1 MSSRLSQLQKLIQES
16 ELDGYLVPT
25 TDEHLNEYVPLHHRR
40 LEALSGF
47 NGSAGIAIVLQ
58 EGRSQLFVDSRYH
71 IQADAQ
77 SGDHFEIR
85 KLGLAGVPDVVG
97 WLAGQSTGCRFGV
110 DPFTVSPRSWRRWS
124 QALMNCQS
132 ELVPVPGNLV
142 DQTGSIA
149 VPERVEPNLLP
160 LSWTGR
166 STSEKL
172 TELRDQLDKHQAT
185 HLLLTQLDE
194 IAWLTNLR
202 GKDVPCNPV
211 FESYALISKA
221 EAICFCH
228 FPTSTELKSL
238 TDWTFHPYEDYAPT
252 LKQLAADD
260 SACVWLDPQGVTMG
274 TLLLLQDQS
283 AQVLEAESPVIMPR
297 ALKNEVELQRIRY
310 AHRQAAVGKIQS
322 LARLKQAERNSEKVS
337 EQQYAGWLRS
347 YYEKRPDFAD
357 LSFETIAG
365 AGANA
370 AIVHYSN
377 PSAEKILTDGE
388 FLLVDSG
395 IQCGGGTTDAT
406 RTMIWGEP
414 DAEQQ
419 RCYTRVLQAHIR
431 LARQVFPEG
440 TNGAVL
446 DGVTRSLL
454 WNEGLDFGHGTGHGV
469 GAFLGV
475 HEGPQRI
482 SAFAGDVGFRSG
494 MIISNEPGY
503 YRTGWGGIRL
513 ENLYVVQSATQHP
526 RHPDGKK
533 WLCFDT
539 LTLIPFERKLVCE
552 ELLTEDEWNWLQHYH
567 KRVWEEI
574 SPLLNEDGEKEYL
587 QQACDWS
594 QRLQAAA

>member
-77 SGDHFEIR
+77 SGDQFEIR
-85 KLGLAGVPDVVG
+85 KLGLAGVPDVVE

-124 QALMNCQS
+124 QALMSCQS

-172 TELRDQLDKHQAT
+172 SELRDQLDKHQAT

-252 LKQLAADD
+252 LKQLAADA

>member
-77 SGDHFEIR
+77 SGDQFEIR

-149 VPERVEPNLLP
+149 MPERVEPNLLP

>member
-1 MSSRLSQLQKLIQES
+1 M
-16 ELDGYLVPT
+16 
-25 TDEHLNEYVPLHHRR
+25 
-40 LEALSGF
+40 
-47 NGSAGIAIVLQ
+47 
-58 EGRSQLFVDSRYH
+58 
-71 IQADAQ
+71 
-77 SGDHFEIR
+77 
-85 KLGLAGVPDVVG
+85 
-97 WLAGQSTGCRFGV
+97 
-110 DPFTVSPRSWRRWS
+110 
-124 QALMNCQS
+124 
-132 ELVPVPGNLV
+132 PGNLV

-149 VPERVEPNLLP
+149 MPERIEPNLLP

-211 FESYALISKA
+211 FESYALISKT

-283 AQVLEAESPVIMPR
+283 AQVLEVESPVIMPR

>member
-1 MSSRLSQLQKLIQES
+1 MAISSAICTSFKQEILVGTHNFTATS
-16 ELDGYLVPT
+16 GDTFKIALYTSSASLDASTTAYTTSNEVSGTGYSAKGNTLTRVDPT
-25 TDEHLNEYVPLHHRR
+25 T
-40 LEALSGF
+40 SGTT
-47 NGSAGIAIVLQ
+47 A
-58 EGRSQLFVDSRYH
+58 
-71 IQADAQ
+71 
-77 SGDHFEIR
+77 
-85 KLGLAGVPDVVG
+85 
-97 WLAGQSTGCRFGV
+97 
-110 DPFTVSPRSWRRWS
+110 FT
-124 QALMNCQS
+124 
-132 ELVPVPGNLV
+132 
-142 DQTGSIA
+142 
-149 VPERVEPNLLP
+149 
-160 LSWTGR
+160 
-166 STSEKL
+166 
-172 TELRDQLDKHQAT
+172 
-185 HLLLTQLDE
+185 
-194 IAWLTNLR
+194 
-202 GKDVPCNPV
+202 
-211 FESYALISKA
+211 
-221 EAICFCH
+221 
-228 FPTSTELKSL
+228 
-238 TDWTFHPYEDYAPT
+238 
-252 LKQLAADD
+252 
-260 SACVWLDPQGVTMG
+260 
-274 TLLLLQDQS
+274 
-283 AQVLEAESPVIMPR
+283 
-297 ALKNEVELQRIRY
+297 
-310 AHRQAAVGKIQS
+310 
-322 LARLKQAERNSEKVS
+322 
-337 EQQYAGWLRS
+337 
-347 YYEKRPDFAD
+347 DFAD

-406 RTMIWGEP
+406 RTMVWGEP

-513 ENLYVVQSATQHP
+513 ENLYVVQPAAQHP
-526 RHPDGKK
+526 RHPDGKE

-552 ELLTEDEWNWLQHYH
+552 ELLTEDEWKWLQRYH

-587 QQACDWS
+587 WQACDWS
-594 QRLQAAA
+594 QQLQAAA

>member
-77 SGDHFEIR
+77 SGDQFEIR
-85 KLGLAGVPDVVG
+85 KLGLAGVPDVVE

-124 QALMNCQS
+124 QALMSCQS

-172 TELRDQLDKHQAT
+172 SELRDQLDKHQAT

>member
-85 KLGLAGVPDVVG
+85 KLGLAGVPDVVE

-124 QALMNCQS
+124 QALMSCQS

-172 TELRDQLDKHQAT
+172 SELRDQLDKHQAT

>member
-1 MSSRLSQLQKLIQES
+1 M
-16 ELDGYLVPT
+16 T
-25 TDEHLNEYVPLHHRR
+25 
-40 LEALSGF
+40 
-47 NGSAGIAIVLQ
+47 
-58 EGRSQLFVDSRYH
+58 
-71 IQADAQ
+71 
-77 SGDHFEIR
+77 
-85 KLGLAGVPDVVG
+85 
-97 WLAGQSTGCRFGV
+97 
-110 DPFTVSPRSWRRWS
+110 
-124 QALMNCQS
+124 
-132 ELVPVPGNLV
+132 
-142 DQTGSIA
+142 
-149 VPERVEPNLLP
+149 
-160 LSWTGR
+160 
-166 STSEKL
+166 
-172 TELRDQLDKHQAT
+172 
-185 HLLLTQLDE
+185 
-194 IAWLTNLR
+194 
-202 GKDVPCNPV
+202 
-211 FESYALISKA
+211 

-228 FPTSTELKSL
+228 FPASAELQLL
-238 TDWTFHPYEDYAPT
+238 TDWTFCPYEDYAPT
-252 LKQLAADD
+252 LKKLAEDD

-283 AQVLEAESPVIMPR
+283 AKVLEAESPVIMPR
-297 ALKNEVELQRIRY
+297 ALKNEVELERIRY
-310 AHRQAAVGKIQS
+310 AHQQAAVGKIKS
-322 LARLKQAERNSEKVS
+322 LIRLQQAQRNNEKVS
-337 EQQYAGWLRS
+337 EQQYARWLRS
-347 YYEKRPDFAD
+347 YYESRPDFAD

-414 DAEQQ
+414 DAEQR

-482 SAFAGDVGFRSG
+482 SASAGDVGFRPG
-494 MIISNEPGY
+494 MVISNEPGY

-513 ENLYVVQSATQHP
+513 ENLYVVRQASQHP
-526 RHPDGKK
+526 KHPDGKE

-552 ELLTEDEWNWLQHYH
+552 ELLTKDDRNWLQNYH
-567 KRVWEEI
+567 QQVWEEI
-574 SPLLNEDGEKEYL
+574 SPLLNEEAEKEYL
-587 QQACDWS
+587 RQACEWS

>member
-47 NGSAGIAIVLQ
+47 NGSAGIAIVLR

-85 KLGLAGVPDVVG
+85 KLGLTGVPDIME
-97 WLAGQSTGCRFGV
+97 WLAGQSIGCRFGV

-124 QALMNCQS
+124 QALLSCQS
-132 ELVPVPGNLV
+132 ELVPVLGNLV

-149 VPERVEPNLLP
+149 IPERVEPNLLP

-172 TELRDQLDKHQAT
+172 TELRDQLDKHRAT
-185 HLLLTQLDE
+185 HFLLTQLDE

-211 FESYALISKA
+211 FESYALISKT

-228 FPTSTELKSL
+228 FPASVELQSL

-252 LKQLAADD
+252 LKQLAGDD
-260 SACVWLDPQGVTMG
+260 SACVCLDPQGATMG

-337 EQQYAGWLRS
+337 EQQYARWLRC
-347 YYEKRPDFAD
+347 YYERRPDFAD

-377 PSAEKILTDGE
+377 PSTEKILTDGE

-482 SAFAGDVGFRSG
+482 SAFAGDVGFQSG

-513 ENLYVVQSATQHP
+513 ENLYVVQPALQHP
-526 RHPDGKK
+526 KHPDGKE
-533 WLCFDT
+533 WLCFDA

-552 ELLTEDEWNWLQHYH
+552 ELLTEDEWNWLQNYH
-567 KRVWEEI
+567 QQVWEEI
-574 SPLLNEDGEKEYL
+574 SPLLNEKGEKEHL
-587 QQACDWS
+587 RQACDWS
-594 QRLQAAA
+594 QQSQANV

>member
-47 NGSAGIAIVLQ
+47 NGSAGIAIVLR

-77 SGDHFEIR
+77 SGDQFEIR
-85 KLGLAGVPDVVG
+85 KLGLAGVPDVVE
-97 WLAGQSTGCRFGV
+97 WLAGRSTGRRFGV

-149 VPERVEPNLLP
+149 MPERIEPNLLP

-172 TELRDQLDKHQAT
+172 SELRDQLDKHQAT

-211 FESYALISKA
+211 FESYALISKT

-377 PSAEKILTDGE
+377 PSAEKILTEGE

>member
-1 MSSRLSQLQKLIQES
+1 MSSRLSQLQELIQES

-47 NGSAGIAIVLQ
+47 NGSAGIAIVLR

-85 KLGLAGVPDVVG
+85 KLGLTGVPDIME
-97 WLAGQSTGCRFGV
+97 WLAGQSIGSRFGA
-110 DPFTVSPRSWRRWS
+110 DPFTVSPRSWRSWS
-124 QALMNCQS
+124 QALLSCQS
-132 ELVPVPGNLV
+132 ELVPVLGNLV
-142 DQTGSIA
+142 DQTGSI
-149 VPERVEPNLLP
+149 VTPERVEPNLLP

-172 TELRDQLDKHQAT
+172 TELRDQLDKHRAT
-185 HLLLTQLDE
+185 HFLLTQLDE

-211 FESYALISKA
+211 FESYALISKT

-228 FPTSTELKSL
+228 FPASVELQSL
-238 TDWTFHPYEDYAPT
+238 ADWTFHPYEDYAPT
-252 LKQLAADD
+252 LKQLAGDD
-260 SACVWLDPQGVTMG
+260 SACVCLDPQGVTMG

-337 EQQYAGWLRS
+337 ERQYARWLRC
-347 YYEKRPDFAD
+347 YYERRPDFAD

-377 PSAEKILTDGE
+377 PSTEKILTDGE

-431 LARQVFPEG
+431 LACQVFPEG

-482 SAFAGDVGFRSG
+482 SAFAGDVGFQSG

-513 ENLYVVQSATQHP
+513 ENLYVVQPALQHP
-526 RHPDGKK
+526 KHPDSKE
-533 WLCFDT
+533 WLCFDA

-552 ELLTEDEWNWLQHYH
+552 ELLTEDEWNWLQNYH
-567 KRVWEEI
+567 RQVWEEI
-574 SPLLNEDGEKEYL
+574 SPLLNEKGEKEHL
-587 QQACDWS
+587 CQACDWS
-594 QRLQAAA
+594 QRSRANA

>member
-1 MSSRLSQLQKLIQES
+1 MGS
-16 ELDGYLVPT
+16 EMC
-25 TDEHLNEYVPLHHRR
+25 
-40 LEALSGF
+40 
-47 NGSAGIAIVLQ
+47 
-58 EGRSQLFVDSRYH
+58 
-71 IQADAQ
+71 
-77 SGDHFEIR
+77 IR
-85 KLGLAGVPDVVG
+85 D
-97 WLAGQSTGCRFGV
+97 R
-110 DPFTVSPRSWRRWS
+110 
-124 QALMNCQS
+124 
-132 ELVPVPGNLV
+132 
-142 DQTGSIA
+142 
-149 VPERVEPNLLP
+149 
-160 LSWTGR
+160 
-166 STSEKL
+166 
-172 TELRDQLDKHQAT
+172 
-185 HLLLTQLDE
+185 
-194 IAWLTNLR
+194 
-202 GKDVPCNPV
+202 
-211 FESYALISKA
+211 
-221 EAICFCH
+221 
-228 FPTSTELKSL
+228 
-238 TDWTFHPYEDYAPT
+238 
-252 LKQLAADD
+252 
-260 SACVWLDPQGVTMG
+260 
-274 TLLLLQDQS
+274 
-283 AQVLEAESPVIMPR
+283 
-297 ALKNEVELQRIRY
+297 KNEVELQRIRY

-347 YYEKRPDFAD
+347 YYERRPDFAD

-406 RTMIWGEP
+406 RTMVWGEP

-574 SPLLNEDGEKEYL
+574 SPLLNEDREKEYL

>member
-47 NGSAGIAIVLQ
+47 NGSSGIAIVLQ

-77 SGDHFEIR
+77 SGDQFEIR
-85 KLGLAGVPDVVG
+85 KLGLAGVPDVVE

-124 QALMNCQS
+124 QALMSCQS

-149 VPERVEPNLLP
+149 MPERVEPNLLP

-211 FESYALISKA
+211 FESYALISKT

-238 TDWTFHPYEDYAPT
+238 TDWTFHPYEDYAPA
-252 LKQLAADD
+252 LKHLVADD

-377 PSAEKILTDGE
+377 PSAEKILTEGE

-431 LARQVFPEG
+431 LAHQVFPEG

-587 QQACDWS
+587 QQACNWS

>member
-1 MSSRLSQLQKLIQES
+1 MSSRLSQIQKLIQES

-47 NGSAGIAIVLQ
+47 NGSAGIAIVLR
-58 EGRSQLFVDSRYH
+58 EVRSQLFVDSRYY

-85 KLGLAGVPDVVG
+85 KLGLVGVPDVVE
-97 WLAGQSTGCRFGV
+97 WLAGQSIGCRFGV

-124 QALMNCQS
+124 QALLSCQS
-132 ELVPVPGNLV
+132 ELVPVLGNLV

-149 VPERVEPNLLP
+149 IPERVEPNLLP

-211 FESYALISKA
+211 FESYALISKT

-228 FPTSTELKSL
+228 FPASAELQSL

-252 LKQLAADD
+252 LKQLAGDD

-337 EQQYAGWLRS
+337 EKQYAGWLS
-347 YYEKRPDFAD
+347 NYYERRPDFAD
-357 LSFETIAG
+357 LSFETIVG

-377 PSAEKILTDGE
+377 PSTEKILTDGE

-431 LARQVFPEG
+431 LAYQVFPEG

-482 SAFAGDVGFRSG
+482 SAFAGDVGFQSG

-513 ENLYVVQSATQHP
+513 ENLYVVQPASQHP
-526 RHPDGKK
+526 KHPDGKE
-533 WLCFDT
+533 WLCFDA

-552 ELLTEDEWNWLQHYH
+552 ELLTGDEWKWLQNYH
-567 KRVWEEI
+567 QRVWEEI
-574 SPLLNEDGEKEYL
+574 SPLLHEKGEKEYL
-587 QQACDWS
+587 HQACDWS

>member
-47 NGSAGIAIVLQ
+47 NGSAGIAIVLG

-124 QALMNCQS
+124 QALMSCQS

-172 TELRDQLDKHQAT
+172 SELRDQLDKHQAT